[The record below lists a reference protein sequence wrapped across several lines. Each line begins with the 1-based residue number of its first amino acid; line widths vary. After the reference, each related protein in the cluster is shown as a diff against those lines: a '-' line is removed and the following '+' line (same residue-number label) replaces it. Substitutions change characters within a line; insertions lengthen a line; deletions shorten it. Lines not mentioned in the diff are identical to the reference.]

1 MLTTKKIPL
10 LIASIICIELLV
22 YLWAVWTT
30 TLDRSNF
37 FAIEPAFIFDKC
49 ARNSGR
55 VSAALILLI
64 LLMLGYYGLKQVYGD
79 NRKKDTFRILISLFS
94 FNHLIHFLFLFLRFK
109 SHGTEL
115 TINADKHGFITFIFI
130 VISPFVLWAN
140 KNLNIP
146 LYLGIILHLFNV
158 SYFMNKT
165 FLSKIKPDQ
174 PAYHNQLG
182 IVLLTLACFYVLYS
196 IIRESMQN
204 FHQAAI
210 HNPA

>member
-10 LIASIICIELLV
+10 LIAGIACIELLV

-30 TLDRSNF
+30 TLDKNHF

-55 VSAALILLI
+55 VSATLILFI
-64 LLMLGYYGLKQVYGD
+64 LLMLGYYGLKQIYSD
-79 NRKKDTFRILISLFS
+79 NRKKDTFRILISLFT

-109 SHGTEL
+109 SHGAEL
-115 TINADKHGFITFIFI
+115 TINADKHGFITFICI
-130 VISPFVLWAN
+130 VISPFILWSN

-182 IVLLTLACFYVLYS
+182 IVLLTLACLYVLYRV
-196 IIRESMQN
+196 IRENVQKFPSSSN
-204 FHQAAI
+204 T
-210 HNPA
+210 